1 MRIEAHSKLKVKTH
15 KNNLLFVTIS
25 KTQSVHKVIP
35 RILECSLTSLV
46 ILSDS
51 WGGCYGSLWLAV
63 GRCDSFLVVVGRC
76 GSLWLA
82 VGRCGSLC
90 LAVGRCGSLWIVMAC
105 SGSLWLVA

>member
-15 KNNLLFVTIS
+15 KTTCYYVTIS

-63 GRCDSFLVVVGRC
+63 ARCDSFLVVVGRC
-76 GSLWLA
+76 GSLW
-82 VGRCGSLC
+82 V
-90 LAVGRCGSLWIVMAC
+90 VVPRCGSLWVVVDC
-105 SGSLWLVA
+105 YGL

>member
-15 KNNLLFVTIS
+15 KTTCYYVTIS

-76 GSLWLA
+76 GSLW
-82 VGRCGSLC
+82 V
-90 LAVGRCGSLWIVMAC
+90 VVPRCGSLWVVVDC
-105 SGSLWLVA
+105 YGL